1 MDVDDVTR
9 RIIGCAIEVHKGLGP
24 GLLESVYE
32 TCLCHEL
39 DVNGIVYIRQRKVPI
54 TYKGID
60 LECGYRLDLLVENK
74 VIVELKSVDK
84 LTPLHDAQ
92 LISYLKLTSVN
103 VGLLINFNVSTLTK
117 GIKRKVLNYYE
128 T

>member
-9 RIIGCAIEVHKGLGP
+9 RIIGSAIEVHKGLGP

-39 DVNGIVYIRQRKVPI
+39 DAKGIAYIRQSKVPI
-54 TYKGID
+54 TYKGIN

-84 LTPLHDAQ
+84 LTSLHDAQ
-92 LISYLKLTSVN
+92 LISYLRLTSVS
-103 VGLLINFNVSTLTK
+103 VGLLINFNVPTLMN